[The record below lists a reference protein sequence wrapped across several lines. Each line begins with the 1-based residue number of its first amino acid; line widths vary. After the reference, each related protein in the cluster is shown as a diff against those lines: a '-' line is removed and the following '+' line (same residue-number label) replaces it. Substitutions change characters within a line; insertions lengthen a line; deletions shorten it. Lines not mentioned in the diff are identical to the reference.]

1 MGKFINP
8 FTDMG
13 FKLIFGQEV
22 SKPILIEFLNS
33 LLKGER
39 RIKDLKFLDNYL
51 MRTSD
56 EDRSLIYDIYCQQD
70 NGEYIIVEMQ
80 NRSQPYFKNR
90 SIFYASRAVVR
101 QGQKGPEWNYEY
113 KAVYVIAFLNF
124 ARKDISDSFRCDVA
138 LMDMEK
144 GTLFSDKIR
153 LVYLQ
158 LPLFRKEPDD
168 CQNTFER
175 IIYVLKNMEILERMP
190 WLAKDAVFQRLA
202 SIAEVAA
209 LSKDDRRKYDE
220 SLRKYRDTI
229 SVMEG
234 QYQEGWE
241 KGLAEGEAK
250 GLAKGEA
257 KGLAKGERLK
267 AIDAA
272 QKMKSKGY
280 TDEDISDI
288 TGLSIEE
295 LAAL

>member
-39 RIKDLKFLDNYL
+39 RIKDLKFLDNYQ

-124 ARKDISDSFRCDVA
+124 ERKDISDSFRCDVA

-144 GTLFSDKIR
+144 NTLFSDKIR

-250 GLAKGEA
+250 GEE

-267 AIDAA
+267 AIDSAR
-272 QKMKSKGY
+272 KMKSKGY
-280 TDEDISDI
+280 ADEDISDI
-288 TGLSIEE
+288 TGLSMEE

>member
-33 LLKGER
+33 LLVGER
-39 RIKDLKFLDNYL
+39 HIKDLKFVDKEQTR
-51 MRTSD
+51 MSVD
-56 EDRSLIYDIYCQQD
+56 DRSLIYDIYCEQD
-70 NGEYIIVEMQ
+70 NGEHIIVEMQ

-90 SIFYASRAVVR
+90 SIFYASRAIVE
-101 QGQKGPEWNYEY
+101 QGEKGSDWNYEY
-113 KAVYVIAFLNF
+113 KAIYVIAFLNF
-124 ARKDISDSFRCDVA
+124 KREDISEEFRCDVT
-138 LMDMEK
+138 LMDMK
-144 GTLFSDKIR
+144 KRTPFSDKMR

-158 LPLFRKEPDD
+158 LPLFTKEPDD

-175 IIYVLKNMEILERMP
+175 IIYVLKNMDILERMP

-209 LSKDDRRKYDE
+209 LSKEERQKYDE

-234 QYQEGWE
+234 QFLEGRE
-241 KGLAEGEAK
+241 KGLAEGLAQGRFEIARNLK
-250 GLAKGEA
+250 QMGLSVADIV
-257 KGLAKGERLK
+257 K
-267 AIDAA
+267 A
-272 QKMKSKGY
+272 
-280 TDEDISDI
+280 
-288 TGLSIEE
+288 TGLTAEE
-295 LAAL
+295 VGSL

>member
-39 RIKDLKFLDNYL
+39 QIKDLKFLDKEL
-51 MRTSD
+51 VRTSD
-56 EDRSLIYDIYCQQD
+56 EDRSLIYDIYCEQD
-70 NGEYIIVEMQ
+70 NGEHIIVEMQ

-90 SIFYASRAVVR
+90 SIFYASRAIVE

-124 ARKDISDSFRCDVA
+124 NRKDISDDFRCDVA

-144 GTLFSDKIR
+144 KTQFSDKLR

-209 LSKDDRRKYDE
+209 LSKEDREKYDE

-250 GLAKGEA
+250 GEA
-257 KGLAKGERLK
+257 KGLAKGEARRIKERLQNARSLK
-267 AIDAA
+267 ENGVSLDIIA
-272 QKMKSKGY
+272 KSLGL
-280 TDEDISDI
+280 TD
-288 TGLSIEE
+288 TE
-295 LAAL
+295 LQQL

>member
-124 ARKDISDSFRCDVA
+124 ERKDISDSFRCDVA

-144 GTLFSDKIR
+144 RTLFSDKIR

-241 KGLAEGEAK
+241 KGLAEGET
-250 GLAKGEA
+250 
-257 KGLAKGERLK
+257 KGERLK

-272 QKMKSKGY
+272 RRMKSKGY
-280 TDEDISDI
+280 ADEDISDI
-288 TGLSIEE
+288 TGLSMEE

>member
-39 RIKDLKFLDNYL
+39 QIKDLKFLDKEL
-51 MRTSD
+51 VRASD
-56 EDRSLIYDIYCQQD
+56 EDRSLIYDIYCEQD
-70 NGEYIIVEMQ
+70 NGEHIIVEMQ

-90 SIFYASRAVVR
+90 SIFYASRAIVE

-124 ARKDISDSFRCDVA
+124 NRKDISDDFRCDVA

-144 GTLFSDKIR
+144 KTQFSDKLR

-209 LSKDDRRKYDE
+209 LSKEDREKYDE

-250 GLAKGEA
+250 GEA
-257 KGLAKGERLK
+257 KGLAKGEARRIKERLQNARSLK
-267 AIDAA
+267 ENGVSLDIIA
-272 QKMKSKGY
+272 KSLGL
-280 TDEDISDI
+280 TD
-288 TGLSIEE
+288 TE
-295 LAAL
+295 LQQL

>member
-39 RIKDLKFLDNYL
+39 QIRDLKFLDKEQ
-51 MRTSD
+51 MRTTD
-56 EDRSLIYDIYCQQD
+56 EDRSLIYDIYCEQE
-70 NGEYIIVEMQ
+70 NGEHIIVEMQ

-90 SIFYASRAVVR
+90 SVFYASRAIVE
-101 QGQKGPEWNYEY
+101 QGKRGADWNYEY

-124 ARKDISDSFRCDVA
+124 ERKDISEHFRCDVA
-138 LMDMEK
+138 LMDLEK
-144 GTLFSDKIR
+144 KTPFSDKIR

-158 LPLFRKEPDD
+158 LPLFKKEPDD

-175 IIYVLKNMEILERMP
+175 IIYVLKNMDILERMP

-209 LSKDDRRKYDE
+209 LSKEERWQYEE

-234 QYQEGWE
+234 QYQEGME
-241 KGLAEGEAK
+241 KGRTEERIEIAK
-250 GLAKGEA
+250 NLKKMGLPVADIMKG
-257 KGLAKGERLK
+257 
-267 AIDAA
+267 
-272 QKMKSKGY
+272 
-280 TDEDISDI
+280 
-288 TGLSIEE
+288 TGLSRKEIDS
-295 LAAL
+295 L

>member
-39 RIKDLKFLDNYL
+39 RIKDLKFLDNYQ

-124 ARKDISDSFRCDVA
+124 ERKDISDSFRCDVA

-257 KGLAKGERLK
+257 KGEAKGRAKERLQNARSLK
-267 AIDAA
+267 ENGVALDIIARGLGLTDA
-272 QKMKSKGY
+272 
-280 TDEDISDI
+280 E
-288 TGLSIEE
+288 
-295 LAAL
+295 

>member
-39 RIKDLKFLDNYL
+39 RIKDLKFLDNYQ

-124 ARKDISDSFRCDVA
+124 ERKDISDSFRCDVA

-250 GLAKGEA
+250 GEE

-267 AIDAA
+267 AIDSAR
-272 QKMKSKGY
+272 KMKSKGY
-280 TDEDISDI
+280 ADEDISDI
-288 TGLSIEE
+288 TGLSMEE